1 VRWIHTLAGRPS
13 RGAKRSDLSERALR
27 HPSPSDDRSPL
38 SPPGCVARSRTA
50 YSDSVS
56 RFATF
61 APLSA
66 EDVPALRRQLRR
78 TAEVAWRSEEDVE
91 RLRTRALRVCQET
104 PALAQRLECVRT
116 TQDKAEGCRRR
127 RRS

>member
-1 VRWIHTLAGRPS
+1 MA
-13 RGAKRSDLSERALR
+13 ERRAEAR
-27 HPSPSDDRSPL
+27 K
-38 SPPGCVARSRTA
+38 VARMEAANAALET
-50 YSDSVS
+50 
-56 RFATF
+56 T
-61 APLSA
+61 LSA